1 MDIVRPVHPMRR
13 ALPRRMIATVAAALA
28 AVTAAAT
35 LPLLPANAANGTAT
49 PAGTDARGT
58 RLVVQG
64 HGYGH
69 GHGMSQYGAEGA
81 ARAGR
86 SARQILRHYYPHTS
100 RDKRGGRLRVLITG
114 DSSPDVVV
122 KPAKRLRVRD
132 MADGKTWRLPTRKPN
147 ARKWRVTPVSGHARR
162 SAVQYRNRSGWHRW
176 NLPGGRTVLKGDGQ
190 FRAKGSLRLVRP
202 GGGVTAYRGSL
213 RSVSPNRRSRTRD
226 TINVVSSDQYVR
238 GVLPSEMPAS
248 WHRAALRAQAVAART
263 YAVWSRR
270 AADGRHWHVC
280 DSTSCQVYGGVDA
293 EYPRTNAAVRTTA
306 RRILTFRGRPAF
318 SQYSSSS
325 GGWTAAGGKRYLPAK
340 ADRWDG
346 WRGNPHHRWRQS
358 VSRRALHRAYPSLGR
373 LRSARVTDRD
383 GHGRWGGRAERVVLR
398 GSRSTVRV
406 SGDDLRWAI
415 GLRSTYFRLGRR
427 G

>member
-1 MDIVRPVHPMRR
+1 MRR
-13 ALPRRMIATVAAALA
+13 VTPRRMIAPVAATLA
-28 AVTAAAT
+28 GVTAAAM
-35 LPLLPANAANGTAT
+35 LPLLPAQAATGAT
-49 PAGTDARGT
+49 TQTGTDARAT
-58 RLVVQG
+58 RLVVRG

-100 RDKRGGRLRVLITG
+100 RDKRGGRTRVLITG
-114 DSSPDVVV
+114 DTSSDVVV

-132 MADGKTWRLPTRKPN
+132 MADGKTWRLSTRKPN
-147 ARKWRVTPVSGHARR
+147 ARQWRITPVSGKARR
-162 SAVQYRNRSGWHRW
+162 SSVQYRNRSGWHRW
-176 NLPGGRTVLKGDGQ
+176 NLPGRRTVLKGDGQ

-213 RSVSPNRRSRTRD
+213 RSVSPNRRSRSRD
-226 TINVVSSDQYVR
+226 TINVVSLDQYVR

-263 YAVWSRR
+263 YAAWSRR
-270 AADGRHWHVC
+270 AAGNRHWHVC

-306 RRILTFRGRPAF
+306 RRILTYRGRPAF

-325 GGWTAAGGKRYLPAK
+325 GGWTAAGGKRYLPAR

-346 WRGNPHHRWRQS
+346 WGGNPHHRWRQS
-358 VSRRALHRAYPSLGR
+358 VSRKALHRAYPSLGR

-406 SGDDLRWAI
+406 SGDDLRWAL

>member
-1 MDIVRPVHPMRR
+1 
-13 ALPRRMIATVAAALA
+13 MIATVAAALA

-35 LPLLPANAANGTAT
+35 LPLLPANAADGTAT

-81 ARAGR
+81 ARTGR
-86 SARQILRHYYPHTS
+86 SARQILRQYYPHTS

-114 DSSPDVVV
+114 DTSADVVV

-226 TINVVSSDQYVR
+226 TINVVSPDQYVR

>member
-1 MDIVRPVHPMRR
+1 MGSVRPVDLTRR

-35 LPLLPANAANGTAT
+35 LPLLPANAADGTAT

-81 ARAGR
+81 ARTGR
-86 SARQILRHYYPHTS
+86 SARQILRQYYPHTS

-114 DSSPDVVV
+114 DTSADVVV

-226 TINVVSSDQYVR
+226 TINVVSPDQYVR

>member
-1 MDIVRPVHPMRR
+1 MRGLVSSR
-13 ALPRRMIATVAAALA
+13 LVVTLAAALA
-28 AVTAAAT
+28 GATVAAT
-35 LPLLPANAANGTAT
+35 LPLLPVQAATGQDT
-49 PAGTDARGT
+49 PPGLDARGS

-86 SARQILRHYYPHTS
+86 SARQILRYYYPHTS
-100 RDKRGGRLRVLITG
+100 RDKMGGRTRVLLTA
-114 DSSPDVVV
+114 DTSPDVIV
-122 KPAKRLRVRD
+122 KPAKSLRVRD
-132 MADGKTWRLPTRKPN
+132 SADGRTWRLPTRKQN
-147 ARKWRVTPVSGHARR
+147 ARMWRITPVSGNAKR

-176 NLPGGRTVLKGDGQ
+176 NLPGGRTVLRGDGQ
-190 FRAKGSLRLVRP
+190 FRARGQLRLVRP

-213 RSVSPNRRSRTRD
+213 RSVSPSRHSRTRD
-226 TINVVSSDQYVR
+226 TINVVSLDQYVQ

-248 WHRAALRAQAVAART
+248 WHKAALRAQAVAART
-263 YAVWSRR
+263 YAAWSRR
-270 AADGRHWHVC
+270 TAGGRHWHVC

-293 EYPRTNAAVRTTA
+293 EYPSTNSAVRTTA
-306 RRILTFRGRPAF
+306 RTVIGHRGRPAF

-325 GGWTAAGGKRYLPAK
+325 GGWTAAGGKPYLPAK

-346 WRGNPHHRWRQS
+346 WGGNPHHRWRQS
-358 VSRRALHRAYPSLGR
+358 LSPRALHRAYPSLGR
-373 LRSARVTDRD
+373 LKSARVTDRD

-406 SGDDLRWAI
+406 SGDDLRWTL
-415 GLRSTYFRLGRR
+415 GLRSTYFSLDRRR

>member
-1 MDIVRPVHPMRR
+1 MRR
-13 ALPRRMIATVAAALA
+13 RIMATVAATLA
-28 AVTAAAT
+28 GITAAAT
-35 LPLLPANAANGTAT
+35 LPLLPAQEAT
-49 PAGTDARGT
+49 GATSRAGTDARGS
-58 RLVVQG
+58 RLVVHG

-86 SARQILRHYYPHTS
+86 SARQILRYYYPHTS
-100 RDKRGGRLRVLITG
+100 RDKRGGRTRVLITG
-114 DSSPDVVV
+114 DTSSDVVV

-132 MADGKTWRLPTRKPN
+132 TADGKTWRLPTKKQN
-147 ARKWRVTPVSGHARR
+147 ARKWRVTPVSGNARR

-226 TINVVSSDQYVR
+226 TINVVSLDQYVQ
-238 GVLPSEMPAS
+238 GVLPSEIPAS
-248 WHRAALRAQAVAART
+248 WHKAALRAQAVAART
-263 YAVWSRR
+263 YAAWSRR
-270 AADGRHWHVC
+270 AADGRHWQVC
-280 DSTSCQVYGGVDA
+280 DSTSCQVYGGVEA

-306 RRILTFRGRPAF
+306 RRILTHRGRPAF

-346 WRGNPHHRWRQS
+346 WGGNPHHRWRES
-358 VSRRALHRAYPSLGR
+358 LSRSALHRAYPSLGR

-383 GHGRWGGRAERVVLR
+383 GRGRWGGRAERVVLR

-406 SGDDLRWAI
+406 SGDDLRWAL

>member
-1 MDIVRPVHPMRR
+1 
-13 ALPRRMIATVAAALA
+13 MIATVAAALA

-35 LPLLPANAANGTAT
+35 LPLLPANAADGTAT

-81 ARAGR
+81 ARTGR
-86 SARQILRHYYPHTS
+86 SARQILRQYYPHTS

-114 DSSPDVVV
+114 DTSPDVVV

-226 TINVVSSDQYVR
+226 TINVVSPDQYVR